1 LSSVT
6 IKYNRNTGL
15 RDCEIVI
22 DAGDWNLDVWGTVT
36 ITLFNVS
43 SYRIE
48 ELANRSAQVISTGV
62 HLVEFDGKLGVELG
76 DIPDPPKTLEKLLS
90 SDLFVLGER
99 VEITMSDELLQLF

>member
-1 LSSVT
+1 MNSVT

-36 ITLFNVS
+36 ITVFNVS

-76 DIPDPPKTLEKLLS
+76 YIPDPPKTLEKLLS